1 MNKYGL
7 TPTAYAELLESE
19 KKALEFE
26 KTDLIK
32 ERDAL
37 QKSLES
43 SSQTIAELQR
53 DNSTLREQIARRDE
67 LRRRGHMPDGLVIRP
82 YEQGLNE

>member
-1 MNKYGL
+1 MNRYGL
-7 TPTAYAELLESE
+7 TPTAYAEMLESE
-19 KKALEFE
+19 KKSLEFE

-53 DNSTLREQIARRDE
+53 DNSTLREQIAHRDE
-67 LRRRGHMPDGLVIRP
+67 IRRRGHMPDGLVIRP